1 MVELSNLEYATPWT
15 SFLVAALMGVTH
27 VLLGPDHVT
36 ALFLLVSGV
45 KRKQHIAENPNSFS
59 IWKMSAM
66 QGFRWGFGHTIG
78 LSFMTALFMIF
89 RSEIPMDKVSMVSDY
104 VVGSMMIFIGT
115 LSLVSLYRWMQREN
129 KHVAHLNDLSEG
141 NDWDHPKDGLPVA
154 VVPSS
159 SAHSEAHEHNMTHV
173 HANSSIKD
181 TATLWERLKNWRAG
195 DTFTDSPTSAYAVG
209 CIHGISG
216 LSGIVYVLPALFL
229 DDSLRLFLYMIGFFI
244 ASIASMA
251 SLAAVLGI
259 VPGGKKKLM
268 IMNGIAGTS
277 VLGVGIMW
285 IVLTYMDK
293 LDL

>member
-1 MVELSNLEYATPWT
+1 MKFLWIKFPW
-15 SFLVAALMGVTH
+15 
-27 VLLGPDHVT
+27 
-36 ALFLLVSGV
+36 
-45 KRKQHIAENPNSFS
+45 
-59 IWKMSAM
+59 SA
-66 QGFRWGFGHTIG
+66 I
-78 LSFMTALFMIF
+78 
-89 RSEIPMDKVSMVSDY
+89 
-104 VVGSMMIFIGT
+104 VGSMMIFIG
-115 LSLVSLYRWMQREN
+115 LMSLVSLYRWIQRES
-129 KHVAHLNDLSEG
+129 KRAAHLNNSGEG

-154 VVPSS
+154 VVPNS
-159 SAHSEAHEHNMTHV
+159 SAHNEAHEHHMTHV
-173 HANSSIKD
+173 HSESSIKD
-181 TATLWERLKNWRAG
+181 NATLWEKLKNWRAG
-195 DTFTDSPTSAYAVG
+195 DTFTDSPASAYTVG

-259 VPGGKKKLM
+259 VPGGKTKLM

>member
-1 MVELSNLEYATPWT
+1 MVDLSNLEHATPLT

-45 KRKQHIAENPNSFS
+45 KRKQQVAENPNTFS
-59 IWKMSAM
+59 VWKKSAM

-78 LSFMTALFMIF
+78 LSFMTTLFMIF

-104 VVGSMMIFIGT
+104 VVGSMMIFIGIM
-115 LSLVSLYRWMQREN
+115 SLISLYRWVHRQNTRL
-129 KHVAHLNDLSEG
+129 VHLTTSSSDNDL
-141 NDWDHPKDGLPVA
+141 DHPKDGLPVA
-154 VVPSS
+154 VSPNSP
-159 SAHSEAHEHNMTHV
+159 AHNEAHDHHMTHV
-173 HANSSIKD
+173 HSPSSIVEIS
-181 TATLWERLKNWRAG
+181 TLWERFKNWRAG
-195 DTFTDSPTSAYAVG
+195 DTFTDSPTSAYVVG
-209 CIHGISG
+209 CVHGISG

>member
-45 KRKQHIAENPNSFS
+45 KRKQQIAENPNAFS
-59 IWKMSAM
+59 VWKMSAM

-78 LSFMTALFMIF
+78 LSFMTTLFMIF

-115 LSLVSLYRWMQREN
+115 MSLVSLYRWVQREN
-129 KHVAHLNDLSEG
+129 KRIAHLNDSNASEE
-141 NDWDHPKDGLPVA
+141 WDHPKDGLPVA
-154 VVPSS
+154 VVPNSP
-159 SAHSEAHEHNMTHV
+159 AHNEAHDHHMTHV
-173 HANSSIKD
+173 HTESSIKD
-181 TATLWERLKNWRAG
+181 IGRLWERFKNWRGG
-195 DTFTDSPTSAYAVG
+195 DTFTDSPTSAYVVG

-244 ASIASMA
+244 VSIASMA

-259 VPGGKKKLM
+259 VPGGKRKLM

>member
-15 SFLVAALMGVTH
+15 SFLIAALMGVTH

-45 KRKQHIAENPNSFS
+45 KRREQIAENPNTFS
-59 IWKMSAM
+59 VWKMSAM

-78 LSFMTALFMIF
+78 LSFMTAVFMIF
-89 RSEIPMDKVSMVSDY
+89 RSEIPMDKISMVSDY

-115 LSLVSLYRWMQREN
+115 LSLTSLYRWRRLEN
-129 KHVAHLNDLSEG
+129 KRLKHLKDPTKL

-154 VVPSS
+154 VAPNS
-159 SAHSEAHEHNMTHV
+159 SAHNEAHDHHMTHV
-173 HANSSIKD
+173 HSHSSIKESD
-181 TATLWERLKNWRAG
+181 TLWERFKNWRAG
-195 DTFTDSPTSAYAVG
+195 DTFTDSSISAYVVG

-244 ASIASMA
+244 ASITSMA

-277 VLGVGIMW
+277 VIGVGIMW